1 MGGKMW
7 RKQMD
12 KIKEEFE
19 KYFDDPYFR
28 LESDFPTFE
37 AGYKSRNPEIK
48 RLKEDFEKQAEEIE
62 KLNAFEKI
70 DKQRIEEGL
79 AEIEKLNIAV
89 NKYKQMYVA
98 KLKENKKLRGVL
110 DKAHTLLCVHS
121 AIPEKKDFYELMDIL
136 NNARIKDLEEIDA

>member
-1 MGGKMW
+1 
-7 RKQMD
+7 MD

-79 AEIEKLNIAV
+79 IEIKE
-89 NKYKQMYVA
+89 
-98 KLKENKKLRGVL
+98 LKELTDSMLSTMVEFGIKQTKENQK
-110 DKAHTLLCVHS
+110 TL
-121 AIPEKKDFYELMDIL
+121 E
-136 NNARIKDLEEIDA
+136 RIDG